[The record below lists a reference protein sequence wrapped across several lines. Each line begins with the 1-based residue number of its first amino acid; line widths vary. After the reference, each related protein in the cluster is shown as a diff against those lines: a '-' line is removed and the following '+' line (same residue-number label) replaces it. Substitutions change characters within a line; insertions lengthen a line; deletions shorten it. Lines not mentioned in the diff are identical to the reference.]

1 MRQRRRVRER
11 RNAAF
16 WVAVGLLK
24 PLLLTLTSPRWS
36 GGEHVPAEGGV
47 VIAANHVSHADPFT
61 FALFVYDHGRLPR
74 FLAKSELF
82 SIPVARRILT
92 ATGQIPVHRMS
103 ADASQAFASAVSA
116 VQEGKAVVVY
126 PEGTLTRQP
135 DLWPMVGKTGAA
147 RIALA
152 SGAPVVPVAQW
163 GVQRILW
170 PYAKRPVLR
179 FRTPVHARAGA
190 PVDLDDLRGR
200 PVTPELTREAT
211 ERIMTAITTLLEE
224 LRDEPAP
231 AVRFDHRGEA
241 GRRGTGPERT
251 AS

>member
-1 MRQRRRVRER
+1 VRQRRRVRER
-11 RNAAF
+11 RNAGF
-16 WVAVGLLK
+16 WVAVGILK
-24 PLLLTLTSPRWS
+24 PLLLTLTEPRWS
-36 GGEHVPAEGGV
+36 GGEHVPPEGGV
-47 VIAANHVSHADPFT
+47 VIAANHISHADPLT
-61 FALFVYDHGRLPR
+61 FSLFVYDQGRLPR
-74 FLAKSELF
+74 FLGKSELF
-82 SIPVARRILT
+82 AIPVARRILT
-92 ATGQIPVHRMS
+92 ATGQIPVHRMT
-103 ADASQAFASAVSA
+103 ADAAEAFAAAVTA

-163 GVQRILW
+163 GVQRILY

-179 FRTPVHARAGA
+179 FRTPVQARAGA

-200 PVTPELTREAT
+200 PLTPELTREAT

-224 LRDEPAP
+224 LRGETAPATRFDFRSGAENPAP
-231 AVRFDHRGEA
+231 GK
-241 GRRGTGPERT
+241 P
-251 AS
+251 S

>member
-1 MRQRRRVRER
+1 VI
-11 RNAAF
+11 
-16 WVAVGLLK
+16 LK
-24 PLLLTLTSPRWS
+24 PLLLTFTEPRWS
-36 GGEHVPAEGGV
+36 GGENVPAEGGV
-47 VIAANHVSHADPFT
+47 VIAANHISHADPFT
-61 FALFVYDHGRLPR
+61 FALFVYDQGRLPR

-82 SIPVARRILT
+82 GLPFARWILT
-92 ATGQIPVHRMS
+92 ATGQIPVHRMT
-103 ADASQAFASAVSA
+103 ADAAHAFAAAVAA

-163 GVQRILW
+163 GAHEILY
-170 PYAKRPVLR
+170 PYAKRPTLR
-179 FRTPVHARAGA
+179 PRMPVHSRAGA

-200 PVTPELTREAT
+200 PLTPELTREAT
-211 ERIMTAITTLLEE
+211 ERIMAAITGLLEE
-224 LRDEPAP
+224 LRGEEAP
-231 AVRFDHRGEA
+231 PERFDHRA
-241 GRRGTGPERT
+241 DPQRRS

>member
-1 MRQRRRVRER
+1 VRQRRRVHER
-11 RNAAF
+11 RTAAF
-16 WVAVGLLK
+16 WVAVVILK
-24 PLLLTLTSPRWS
+24 PLLLTFTRPQWS
-36 GGEHVPAEGGV
+36 GGEHLPADGGV
-47 VIAANHVSHADPFT
+47 VIAANHISHADPFT
-61 FALFVYDHGRLPR
+61 FALFVYDQGRLPR

-82 SIPVARRILT
+82 AVPVARRILA
-92 ATGQIPVHRMS
+92 ATGQIPVHRMT
-103 ADASQAFASAVSA
+103 ADAANAFSAAVTA

-126 PEGTLTRQP
+126 PEGTLTREP
-135 DLWPMVGKTGAA
+135 RLWPMVGKTGAA

-163 GVQRILW
+163 GAQRILW

-179 FRTPVHARAGA
+179 PRTPVQARAGA

-224 LRDEPAP
+224 LRGEPAP
-231 AVRFDHRGEA
+231 AVRFDHRA
-241 GRRGTGPERT
+241 DPRDRPGRP

>member
-1 MRQRRRVRER
+1 VRQRRRVRER
-11 RNAAF
+11 RTAAF
-16 WVAVGLLK
+16 WVAVVILK
-24 PLLLTLTSPRWS
+24 PLLLTLTAPRWS
-36 GGEHVPAEGGV
+36 GGEHVPGEGGV
-47 VIAANHVSHADPFT
+47 VIAANHISHADPFT
-61 FALFVYDHGRLPR
+61 FALFVYDQGRLPR

-82 SIPVARRILT
+82 GIPVARRILA
-92 ATGQIPVHRMS
+92 ATGQIPVHRLT
-103 ADASQAFASAVSA
+103 ADAAQAFSAAVAA

-147 RIALA
+147 RIALT

-163 GVQRILW
+163 GVHRILY

-179 FRTPVHARAGA
+179 WRTPVQTRAGA

-200 PVTPELTREAT
+200 PLTPETTREAT

-224 LRDEPAP
+224 LRDERAP
-231 AVRFDHRGEA
+231 AVRFDHRAEA
-241 GRRGTGPERT
+241 GDRPTRQAP
-251 AS
+251 

>member
-16 WVAVGLLK
+16 WIAVGILK
-24 PLLLTLTSPRWS
+24 PVLLTFTEPRWS

-47 VIAANHVSHADPFT
+47 VLAANHVSHADPLT
-61 FALFVYDHGRLPR
+61 FSLFVYDQGRLPR

-82 SIPVARRILT
+82 RIPVARRILT
-92 ATGQIPVHRMS
+92 ATGQIPVHRMT
-103 ADASQAFASAVSA
+103 ADAANAFATAVAA

-163 GVQRILW
+163 GVQRILY

-179 FRTPVHARAGA
+179 LRTPVHARAGA

-200 PVTPELTREAT
+200 PLTPELTREAT

-224 LRDEPAP
+224 LRGESAP
-231 AVRFDHRGEA
+231 ATRFDF
-241 GRRGTGPERT
+241 RT
-251 AS
+251 AAEDRPPGSTP

>member
-1 MRQRRRVRER
+1 MRQRRPVRER

-16 WVAVGLLK
+16 WLAVGILK
-24 PLLLTLTSPRWS
+24 PLLLTLTEPRWS

-61 FALFVYDHGRLPR
+61 FALFVYDQGRLPR

-82 SIPVARRILT
+82 RIPVARRILT
-92 ATGQIPVHRMS
+92 ATGQIPVHRMT
-103 ADASQAFASAVSA
+103 ADAAHAFSAAVAA

-126 PEGTLTRQP
+126 PEGTLTREP
-135 DLWPMVGKTGAA
+135 ALWPMVGKTGAA

-163 GVQRILW
+163 GAHEILY
-170 PYAKRPVLR
+170 PYAKRPTLR
-179 FRTPVHARAGA
+179 PRMPVHARAGA
-190 PVDLDDLRGR
+190 PVELDDLRDR
-200 PVTPELTREAT
+200 PLTPELTREAT
-211 ERIMTAITTLLEE
+211 ERIMAAITSLLEE
-224 LRDEPAP
+224 IRAEHAP
-231 AVRFDHRGEA
+231 AERFDHRA
-241 GRRGTGPERT
+241 DPRGRRS